1 MNKRNRPEAI
11 RASGFSVIEIMFVM
25 AIVGILMAI
34 CIPYYRQYCRDTRQN
49 VCIANLKTLEGAV
62 ERERIQGKTVVD
74 LDEICGSLG
83 YVKGEP
89 RCPEDRSSPY
99 DISGVLPVCPN
110 VAKYP
115 EHRLKPR

>member
-1 MNKRNRPEAI
+1 MNKRSRSEAN
-11 RASGFSVIEIMFVM
+11 RASGFSLIEIMFVI
-25 AIVGILMAI
+25 AVIGILTAL
-34 CIPYYRQYCRDTRQN
+34 CVPYYRRYSHDSRQN

-83 YVKGEP
+83 YIKGEP

-99 DISGVLPVCPN
+99 DISGMLPVCPN